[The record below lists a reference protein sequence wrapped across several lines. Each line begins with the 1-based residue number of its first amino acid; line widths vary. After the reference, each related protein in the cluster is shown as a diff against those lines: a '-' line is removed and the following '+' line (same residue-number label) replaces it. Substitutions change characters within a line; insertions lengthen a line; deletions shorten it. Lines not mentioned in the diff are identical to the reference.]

1 MPDRK
6 PQINFQVEPC
16 MKMLYEEAREAGHWV
31 TRLCAA
37 GLLLMI
43 ENQSLRTAAVNRLR
57 EWEEEYDRA
66 SAAEVRAFVAGA
78 RSALRPRARG
88 SAPKKKAP
96 AARKKAKRAGF

>member
-16 MKMLYEEAREAGHWV
+16 MKLLYEEAREAGHWV

-43 ENQSLRTAAVNRLR
+43 ENANLRQAAVNRLR
-57 EWEEEYDRA
+57 EWEIEFDGA
-66 SAAEVRAFVAGA
+66 SAEDVRAFVAGA
-78 RSALRPRARG
+78 RGALRTRPRG
-88 SAPKKKAP
+88 TAPGRKAP
-96 AARKKAKRAGF
+96 AARKKAKRAGS